1 MAPAARE
8 LHHSAATSDFSS
20 IMHAMRTQRFAPLR
34 RVIAAP
40 AATTSRALHHARAQL
55 VDRGC
60 TRSPARALAVPAL
73 PLWNSASPFALAA
86 GGAARAA
93 PARRP
98 YATLSFFGGAPLVR
112 RALHALATP
121 PRLAPPRPT
130 LVPARTESTMKR
142 RKKMMNKHK
151 VRKRRRAQRLKS
163 SARRD

>member
-1 MAPAARE
+1 
-8 LHHSAATSDFSS
+8 
-20 IMHAMRTQRFAPLR
+20 
-34 RVIAAP
+34 
-40 AATTSRALHHARAQL
+40 
-55 VDRGC
+55 
-60 TRSPARALAVPAL
+60 VPAL

-98 YATLSFFGGAPLVR
+98 YATLSFFGGAPLAR

-130 LVPARTESTMKR
+130 TLVPARGESTMKR

>member
-1 MAPAARE
+1 
-8 LHHSAATSDFSS
+8 
-20 IMHAMRTQRFAPLR
+20 
-34 RVIAAP
+34 
-40 AATTSRALHHARAQL
+40 
-55 VDRGC
+55 
-60 TRSPARALAVPAL
+60 VPAL
-73 PLWNSASPFALAA
+73 PFSNSAAPFALAA

-93 PARRP
+93 PAGRP
-98 YATLSFFGGAPLVR
+98 YATLSFFGGAPLAR